1 MLPGWAGLA
10 LTAILTAALL
20 VAARVLGHSLA
31 QHVRPPPSCSTPRKR
46 ADKVRGQL
54 QGTDSGYTLSARDH
68 LARRG
73 SF

>member
-1 MLPGWAGLA
+1 LSPPASWV
-10 LTAILTAALL
+10 T
-20 VAARVLGHSLA
+20 RSLNTS
-31 QHVRPPPSCSTPRKR
+31 VPPSCFTPRKR
-46 ADKVRGQL
+46 ADGVRGQL